1 MMSAKMSAKA
11 LKDDYLKK
19 YLTGPET
26 KKPKKKKKNAGN
38 GLSIEADS
46 AFAMV
51 APGAYRARFDSDEE
65 SDEEARAAAAAAKK
79 RAGFKSTFE
88 EVEDVVVVSPPR
100 DESPSPPPARPR
112 AADQSPPRRRQRH
125 DSGDADRS
133 PPRLRARHDSPS
145 PPAKSRKREHESPLR
160 RRRHDSNTSDQSPPR
175 SRRRHDSRGSDQ
187 SPPRR
192 KARASR
198 SPRAARRPVDDD
210 QSPPRRGGGR
220 GGADRSPAPTKR
232 PADADNSPPRRRRR
246 HDSGGSDR
254 TPPRR
259 RRTEESPPR
268 RPPPKEVKREP
279 VDEEEAPAQTTG
291 LLTREQMREK
301 AKRDR
306 EEQERLLANVKD
318 SGRGAEAVHRGG
330 DLRKKRLTKEDEE
343 RNAREAKKQEEI
355 DAKYSAISKGIAQEE
370 ERNRRIRDMEQTVQE
385 GFTRHADDEAMNKHL
400 REKLFGEDDPMNEF
414 ISAKHMKIKLKS
426 EFVYPTYTGHW
437 PPNRYN
443 IQPGYRWDGV
453 DRSNGFEGKLALRA
467 NRSIAEASAAYRTI
481 AELAE

>member
-19 YLTGPET
+19 YLSGPET

-65 SDEEARAAAAAAKK
+65 SDEEARAAAAAKK

-88 EVEDVVVVSPPR
+88 EVEDVVVVVSPPR

-125 DSGDADRS
+125 DS
-133 PPRLRARHDSPS
+133 PS
-145 PPAKSRKREHESPLR
+145 PPAKSRKRGHESPPRR
-160 RRRHDSNTSDQSPPR
+160 RRRHDSNASDQSPPR

-192 KARASR
+192 KARDSR
-198 SPRAARRPVDDD
+198 SPRAARRPADDG
-210 QSPPRRGGGR
+210 QSPRRRGGGR
-220 GGADRSPAPTKR
+220 SEADRSPAPAKR

-246 HDSGGSDR
+246 HDSGGSDQ

-279 VDEEEAPAQTTG
+279 VDEEEPPAQTTG

-330 DLRKKRLTKEDEE
+330 DLRKKRLTKEDGE

-400 REKLFGEDDPMNEF
+400 REQLRGEEDPMNEI

>member
-1 MMSAKMSAKA
+1 MMSAKT

-19 YLTGPET
+19 YLSGPET

-51 APGAYRARFDSDEE
+51 APGAYRARFDSGEE

-125 DSGDADRS
+125 DS
-133 PPRLRARHDSPS
+133 PS
-145 PPAKSRKREHESPLR
+145 PPAKSRKREHESPPR
-160 RRRHDSNTSDQSPPR
+160 QRRRHDSNASDQSPPR

-192 KARASR
+192 KARDSR
-198 SPRAARRPVDDD
+198 SPRAARRPADDD

-220 GGADRSPAPTKR
+220 GGADRSPAPAKR

-246 HDSGGSDR
+246 HDSGGSNQ

-268 RPPPKEVKREP
+268 RAPPKEVKREL
-279 VDEEEAPAQTTG
+279 VDEEEALAQTTG

-400 REKLFGEDDPMNEF
+400 REQLHGEEDPMHQI
-414 ISAKHMKIKLKS
+414 ISAKHMKIKMKS